1 MDYFKG
7 ILSAI
12 AAIFLAQCVPGS
24 WSVFKGISEQK
35 ATGLGAIVGGL
46 VEGILSPLFWVF
58 AALFFALFFAASRL
72 GNKFLRIVLFWTPTL
87 VISTLLVAIIALFT
101 LSYVLVRVRHY

>member
-12 AAIFLAQCVPGS
+12 AAIFLAEYVPGS
-24 WSVFKGISEQK
+24 WSVSKGISERK

-46 VEGILSPLFWVF
+46 VESIFSPLFWVL
-58 AALFFALFFAASRL
+58 AVLFFALFFAASRL
-72 GNKFLRIVLFWTPTL
+72 GNKPLRILLFWIPTL
-87 VISTLLVAIIALFT
+87 VISALLVAIVALITFA
-101 LSYVLVRVRHY
+101 YVRVRQH